1 MRRSTVLSHPVQ
13 LVFLALSMH
22 CTRGQTGKIEKNI
35 FYDSNS
41 NNKARVTIKG
51 VGDNIGISISI
62 SIPILIITISS
73 YHYFYN

>member
-41 NNKARVTIKG
+41 NNKATVTIKG
-51 VGDNIGISISI
+51 VGDNIGISL
-62 SIPILIITISS
+62 SIPILKLTISS